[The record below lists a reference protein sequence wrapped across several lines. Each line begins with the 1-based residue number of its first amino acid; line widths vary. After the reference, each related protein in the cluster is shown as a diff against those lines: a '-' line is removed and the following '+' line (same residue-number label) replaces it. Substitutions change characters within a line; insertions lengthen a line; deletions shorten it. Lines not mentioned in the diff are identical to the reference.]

1 MGLFGRSK
9 QSVGLDIGSG
19 FVKVVV
25 VDHSGDQPEVSRVA
39 MRPLVADA
47 IVEGE
52 VMDPGL
58 VADTVRGLFQE
69 MGLKSKEVITAVGG
83 HDVIIKKIEMD
94 RMKESDAREVIRWEA
109 EQHVPFDIKS
119 VELDFQ
125 ILNPLDEGLQMEVL
139 LVAAKRELVDNK
151 VSLLLDAGLSPVAID
166 VDAFA
171 LHNAFEHNYPEAME
185 GIVALVNIG
194 HETTNVN
201 VLEDG
206 NPILTR
212 DIPFGSRRVREDLQ
226 REKGLTAEQAED
238 VVQGREELDGLSTLV
253 DSSADEVAVGI
264 ERASAFLMTRQD
276 GGGLGR
282 IYLSGGGA
290 RIPGM
295 TDALSRRMN
304 LDTDLVNPFEQ
315 VPVQP
320 AASETIL
327 MEEAAPPW
335 SDRALGGGPLGE
347 RSPDG
352 GADAGARPVLRAH
365 QGDQLRHVCR
375 DHVDPHE
382 LFEQYGVRGRR
393 GEHRLLPFELHSDS
407 GHTLQLARARR
418 RQRSSH
424 GLAGRAYARG
434 DSRIA

>member
-1 MGLFGRSK
+1 MGLFGRNK
-9 QSVGLDIGSG
+9 QSAGLDIGSG

-25 VDHSGDQPEVSRVA
+25 VDHSGDQPEVSAVA

-58 VADTVRGLFQE
+58 VADTIRELFRE
-69 MGLKSKEVITAVGG
+69 IGIKGKNVIAAVGG

-94 RMKESDAREVIRWEA
+94 RMNESDAREVIRWEA

-125 ILNPLDEGLQMEVL
+125 ILDPLGEGLQMQVL
-139 LVAAKRELVDNK
+139 LVAAKRELVDHK
-151 VSLLLDAGLSPVAID
+151 VSLLLDAGLSPAAIE

-171 LHNAFEHNYPEAME
+171 LHNAFSYNHPEAMQ

-201 VLEDG
+201 ILENG
-206 NPILTR
+206 NPLLTR
-212 DIPFGSRRVREDLQ
+212 DIPFGSRRVRQDLQ

-238 VVQGREELDGLSTLV
+238 VVQGREPLDDLSSLV
-253 DSSADEVAVGI
+253 ASAADEVAVGI

-276 GGGLGR
+276 GGGLGS
-282 IYLSGGGA
+282 IFLSGGGA

-295 TDALSRRMN
+295 ADALGNRMN
-304 LDTDLVNPFEQ
+304 LRTDLVNPFEQ

-320 AASETIL
+320 DATGSVTL
-327 MEEAAPPW
+327 EEAAPM
-335 SDRALGGGPLGE
+335 LLLPLGL
-347 RSPDG
+347 
-352 GADAGARPVLRAH
+352 ALR
-365 QGDQLRHVCR
+365 V
-375 DHVDPHE
+375 V
-382 LFEQYGVRGRR
+382 
-393 GEHRLLPFELHSDS
+393 
-407 GHTLQLARARR
+407 
-418 RQRSSH
+418 
-424 GLAGRAYARG
+424 
-434 DSRIA
+434 